1 MRISLMNRA
10 PRGSFFFSVFSSI
23 IFFFSK
29 NMIARVRESTERGE
43 DFFLQVFLFHENFSQ
58 EWIEEEKGIGGIF

>member
-1 MRISLMNRA
+1 
-10 PRGSFFFSVFSSI
+10 
-23 IFFFSK
+23 
-29 NMIARVRESTERGE
+29 MIARVRESTERGE